1 MEPQNHATKRT
12 NRGIVLCLF
21 HGYSFIF
28 NLNLKTILVSQSKA
42 PSHTN
47 NEPTPQVSHHDNIT
61 GRQCH
66 GGRRYDSPLRE
77 EASGREMTPNGWCP
91 VQIGRDSA
99 GNRGLLIALL
109 ASEEDLLHFFYINSL
124 SVNSFPCRSRSS
136 YPSIRCNPIF
146 DIRVEQP
153 TA

>member
-1 MEPQNHATKRT
+1 M
-12 NRGIVLCLF
+12 CLF
-21 HGYSFIF
+21 HVIFVHIQFEPRDDPRVSKQGY
-28 NLNLKTILVSQSKA
+28 L
-42 PSHTN
+42 TN
-47 NEPTPQVSHHDNIT
+47 NEPTPQVSHHNIT

-77 EASGREMTPNGWCP
+77 EANGREMMPNGWCP

-109 ASEEDLLHFFYINSL
+109 ASEVDLFHFFLNSL

-136 YPSIRCNPIF
+136 YPSIRCNPNF